1 MAMIKVAILTIVL
14 AFEIEAFTTTTTS
27 SISRGRVTGGQKEQS
42 VLLSSR
48 GAGQAPKKGLE
59 MIGGMKWGNDDYL
72 SSLGGSDEEKK
83 RVNEKYDEFKES
95 REAFI
100 LRQKERIN
108 SPSGQK
114 FLQQLSKNNRRNF
127 ESSAT
132 PDQGDNG
139 GAGNFFEDAMLYG
152 NLPRSDESRFQNM
165 MRQAAVKQ
173 MGGHSDVLYEDGFF
187 AGGVEQ
193 QDGEEERN
201 DNL

>member
-1 MAMIKVAILTIVL
+1 
-14 AFEIEAFTTTTTS
+14 
-27 SISRGRVTGGQKEQS
+27 
-42 VLLSSR
+42 
-48 GAGQAPKKGLE
+48 
-59 MIGGMKWGNDDYL
+59 
-72 SSLGGSDEEKK
+72 LGGSDEEKK

-114 FLQQLSKNNRRNF
+114 FLQQLSENNRRNF

-132 PDQGDNG
+132 PDQGDID

-187 AGGVEQ
+187 VGDVEQ

-201 DNL
+201 DNP